1 MALRLSSHS
10 LLHGR
15 VRSLKISG
23 KYNWTVLI
31 GFVAMESFHL
41 KVSLDLWL
49 LEKNA
54 TFDIFTILQIRGR
67 ESLLR
72 WSSSKAKVQPRPRG
86 SCGDF
91 FSSEITVYTNFFEY
105 TLFAARL
112 VRGWSGNQMNLA
124 QVQTPTRLPLSSLRL
139 LSNLTRHADVAI
151 FRMHSEVLR
160 LAKLLLDDNTP

>member
-1 MALRLSSHS
+1 MIYEDGDAAPQTELKIYLLLFYSLAINMALRLSSHS

-91 FSSEITVYTNFFEY
+91 FLRNNCIHTFLS
-105 TLFAARL
+105 TLCWQL
-112 VRGWSGNQMNLA
+112 GSLEGDLG
-124 QVQTPTRLPLSSLRL
+124 TRW
-139 LSNLTRHADVAI
+139 I
-151 FRMHSEVLR
+151 
-160 LAKLLLDDNTP
+160 